1 MGGISGILS
10 TVALLGFLA
19 FLAGVG
25 LVVVSASQ
33 GRPVRSGVLLAGAGL
48 IFGVLLTVVSQGIIV
63 VQPQERAVVFNT
75 LSGDLADPRGPGTHI
90 IIPILQ
96 EATTYNIAQQEY
108 TMSGTATE
116 GAVQGNDAVRGRT
129 SDGQEVIIDITILY
143 RVSPVGRDVNTVH
156 ERLQNRYE
164 ENFIRPTAR
173 GIAREVIS
181 AFTAEEIY
189 GEARATLEE
198 QMQDRIAT
206 LMAEQGLQ
214 LVDLL
219 IRDVTFSQEFADS
232 IEQALVAQ
240 QQAERAR
247 RQVDQI
253 QAEADQAR
261 AEAEGL
267 RDARIAEAEG
277 EAQAIVL
284 QAQAQAEALRLVS
297 EQIAANPSLIQ
308 YEYIQQLSDN
318 VQLALVPSNSPFL
331 FDFASLA
338 GANPDFQA
346 PAVPDPEEIV
356 PGSELDTPSDDDSG
370 GSNSGSGN

>member
-33 GRPVRSGVLLAGAGL
+33 GRPVRGGVLLAAVGMV
-48 IFGVLLTVVSQGIIV
+48 FGVVLTIIAQGIIV

-75 LSGDLADPRGPGTHI
+75 LDGQLGDPRGPGTHI

-96 EATTYNIAQQEY
+96 EATIYNIAQQEY
-108 TMSGTATE
+108 TMSGTENE
-116 GAVQGNDAVRGRT
+116 GNVRGNDAVRGRT
-129 SDGQEVIIDITILY
+129 SDGQEIIMDITILY
-143 RVSPVGRDVNTVH
+143 RVSPIGTDVNTVH

-173 GIAREVIS
+173 GISREIIS
-181 AFTAEEIY
+181 AFTAEQIY
-189 GEARATLEE
+189 DEARATLEQE
-198 QMQDRIAT
+198 MQDRIST
-206 LMAEQGLQ
+206 LMAEQGLE

-219 IRDVTFSQEFADS
+219 VRDVTFSEEFAQS

-261 AEAEGL
+261 AEADGL
-267 RDARIAEAEG
+267 RDARIARAEG
-277 EAQAIVL
+277 DAQAIIL
-284 QAQAQAEALRLVS
+284 EAQAQAEALRLVS
-297 EQIAANPSLIQ
+297 EQIAANPLLVQ

-318 VQLALVPSNSPFL
+318 VSLALVPSNSPFL
-331 FDFASLA
+331 FDFASLPEA
-338 GANPDFQA
+338 IEGFEA
-346 PAVPDPEEIV
+346 PAIPEAEDIV
-356 PGSELDTPSDDDSG
+356 PGSGSNLDTPSEGENNNG
-370 GSNSGSGN
+370 G

>member
-33 GRPVRSGVLLAGAGL
+33 GRPVRGGILLAGAGL
-48 IFGVLLTVVSQGIIV
+48 IFGVILSVVSQGIIV

-75 LSGDLADPRGPGTHI
+75 LSGELGDPRSAGTHI

-96 EATTYNIAQQEY
+96 DATIYNITQQEY
-108 TMSGTATE
+108 TMSGATGE
-116 GAVQGNDAVRGRT
+116 GSRSGDDAVRGRT
-129 SDGQEVIIDITILY
+129 SDGQEIIIDISILY
-143 RVSPVGRDVNTVH
+143 SVSPVGNDVNIVH

-173 GIAREVIS
+173 GTAREVIS
-181 AFTAEEIY
+181 NFTAEEVY
-189 GEARATLEE
+189 GEARATLEQ
-198 QMQDRIAT
+198 QMQDRISD

-214 LVDLL
+214 LLDLL
-219 IRDVTFSQEFADS
+219 VRDITFSEEFAQS

-240 QQAERAR
+240 QVAERAR

-253 QAEADQAR
+253 EAEADQAR
-261 AEAEGL
+261 AEAIGL
-267 RDARIAEAEG
+267 RDARIARAEG
-277 EAQAIVL
+277 EAQAIIL
-284 QAQAQAEALRLVS
+284 EAQAQAEALRLVS
-297 EQIAANPSLIQ
+297 EQIAANPLLIQ

-318 VQLALVPSNSPFL
+318 VSLALVPSNTPFL
-331 FDFASLA
+331 FDFASL
-338 GANPDFQA
+338 
-346 PAVPDPEEIV
+346 PEGLEGFTPPPIPEAQDIV
-356 PGSELDTPSDDDSG
+356 PSTDEPDDTGADSG
-370 GSNSGSGN
+370 NGG